1 MSGVWGLHPC
11 TPNHKCRFYS
21 GKRVSLAV
29 KLIKITNKFL
39 KSSLH
44 LSQRAVNTK
53 ESQIREA
60 SRYCV
65 KYGAINLA
73 QGLPDFGAPEA
84 LKLAAQ
90 QAIAADHNQ
99 YADTWGIEPLRL
111 AIAAKMQRDNHIM
124 VDPETEITV
133 CCGATEGL
141 NLALMAVLN
150 AGDRCLIFEPFYEN
164 YIPNLAT
171 VCGIPEFIT
180 LEAPNWEITREM
192 LDRAFGKGLKAVIL
206 NTPANPTGKVWTLAE
221 LELLA
226 EYCDRY
232 DVYIITD
239 EIYEYIIYEGEH
251 ISMLSLAGMSD
262 RTIVVNGFSK
272 TFCITGWRL
281 GYTVANP
288 TLTAAMRR
296 IHDFLTICAP
306 APLQYAALAALDF
319 GRDYYQNMAKDY
331 ERKRNLLFSA
341 LKAMGLSP
349 VLPQGAY
356 YIWTDSSPL
365 ADNANDAAL
374 RLAQEAGVA
383 AVPGNCFSN
392 PNCDRINGLRFC
404 FAKKD
409 STIAAAVSQMQKF
422 QFS

>member
-1 MSGVWGLHPC
+1 M
-11 TPNHKCRFYS
+11 
-21 GKRVSLAV
+21 
-29 KLIKITNKFL
+29 
-39 KSSLH
+39 KSSLN
-44 LSQRAVNTK
+44 LSQRAISTK

-73 QGLPDFGAPEA
+73 QGLPDFPAPEA
-84 LKLAAQ
+84 LKVAAQ
-90 QAIAADHNQ
+90 NAIAADHNQ
-99 YADTWGIEPLRL
+99 YADTWGLEPLRV
-111 AIAAKMQRDNHIM
+111 AIAAKMQRENKIK
-124 VDPETEITV
+124 VDPDTEITV

-141 NLALMAVLN
+141 NIALMTLIN
-150 AGDRCLIFEPFYEN
+150 PGDRCLIFEPFYEN

-171 VCGIPEFIT
+171 VGGIPEFIT
-180 LEAPNWEITREM
+180 LEAPHWEVTREM
-192 LDRAFGKGLKAVIL
+192 LDLAFAKELKAVIL
-206 NTPANPTGKVWTLAE
+206 NSPANPTGKVWTMAE

-232 DVYIITD
+232 DVYVITD
-239 EIYEYIIYEGEH
+239 EIYEYILYSGEH

-272 TFCITGWRL
+272 TFCVTGWRL

-306 APLQYAALAALDF
+306 APLQYAALAALEF
-319 GRDYYQNMAKDY
+319 GKEYYQNMATDY
-331 ERKRNLLFSA
+331 QQKRDLLYYA
-341 LKAMGLSP
+341 LKDMGLSP
-349 VLPQGAY
+349 VLPDGAY
-356 YIWTDSSPL
+356 YIWTDSSVL
-365 ADNANDAAL
+365 ADDANAAAL

-392 PNCDRINGLRFC
+392 PSRDRINGLRFC

-409 STIAAAVSQMQKF
+409 STIKAAVERMARYRI
-422 QFS
+422 